1 MDRMKQW
8 LGSGEGFPWD
18 EREILRYLGHRGQEI
33 PENVE
38 QLIGEC
44 QRELEQAATARSV
57 CVEYPLAIREHVIDM
72 VFLQT
77 KSRSLEKN
85 LKDCGRILVFGATL
99 GSRVDVLLKRYGQLS
114 VSRAVVLQAASAA
127 MLETYCDYCNEVWR
141 EEYQKKGWYMRPR
154 FSPGYGDFPLECQ
167 KEIAGALEMNK
178 RIGVTLT
185 DSLLMAP
192 SKSVTAVIGLSSK
205 PKMCSIQGGEACGR
219 TGCEYRR

>member
-1 MDRMKQW
+1 M
-8 LGSGEGFPWD
+8 
-18 EREILRYLGHRGQEI
+18 
-33 PENVE
+33 
-38 QLIGEC
+38 
-44 QRELEQAATARSV
+44 
-57 CVEYPLAIREHVIDM
+57 
-72 VFLQT
+72 
-77 KSRSLEKN
+77 
-85 LKDCGRILVFGATL
+85 FGATL

-192 SKSVTAVIGLSSK
+192 SKSVTAVIGLSRK
-205 PKMCSIQGGEACGR
+205 PKMCSIQGCEACGR